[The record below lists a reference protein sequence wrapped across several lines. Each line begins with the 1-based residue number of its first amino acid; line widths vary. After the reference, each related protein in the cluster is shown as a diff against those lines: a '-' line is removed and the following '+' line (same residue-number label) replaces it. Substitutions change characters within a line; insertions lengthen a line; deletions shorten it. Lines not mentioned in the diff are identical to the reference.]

1 MTNNRISQQDILAKD
16 KLEAST
22 YLLYCKKYRDNL
34 SNDAKLMYQYLLKRF
49 SITQVNF
56 EKAVENDKVEEF
68 NFVDDEGDIYCY
80 ASNDEL
86 RFVLNLSENTVKK
99 CKKELHAVDLMDEVK
114 QTTRLTNRI
123 YLKHVVMDLEDKK
136 QFKIDL
142 DSFKEEEAKKRKE
155 KNDKRKQPKT
165 KKAAVKKT
173 KAPKLPPVEMPS
185 AIEEMPVITGV
196 KAAKK
201 LNRKNYGSL
210 NSKYYGSL
218 NRKNCGHSTKE
229 LKSTK
234 EKVISTKELNNQ
246 SINNSVNN
254 IDSVLNELDMPMY
267 IIKRISMN
275 KDRLISDNIN
285 PLSIESFYNSKEHN
299 LDDHTFALVI
309 ERVLKTTKDTI
320 SNIHAVLRTACKN
333 EIKEA
338 QEAVEIEVEDDTPV
352 FTGGFNPTNP
362 ILRYN
367 PFN

>member
-1 MTNNRISQQDILAKD
+1 MANNRYSQQDRLAKD
-16 KLEAST
+16 KLEVST
-22 YLLYCKKYRDNL
+22 HLLYNKKYRDNL
-34 SNDAKLMYQYLLKRF
+34 SNDSKLMYQYLLKRF
-49 SITQVNF
+49 EVTQMKY
-56 EKAVENDKVEEF
+56 EEAIENEKVEDF
-68 NFVDDEGDIYCY
+68 TFIDDEGDLYCY

-86 RFVLNLSENTVKK
+86 RFVLNLSESTVKK

-114 QTTRLTNRI
+114 QSTRLTNRI
-123 YLKHVVMDLEDKK
+123 YLKHVVMDVEDKK
-136 QFKIDL
+136 QFKNDL
-142 DSFKEEEAKKRKE
+142 AAFKETEYKKRKE

-201 LNRKNYGSL
+201 LNRKKYGSVNIKFYGSL
-210 NSKYYGSL
+210 NHKFY
-218 NRKNCGHSTKE
+218 GHSTKE
-229 LKSTK
+229 LKSTEELK
-234 EKVISTKELNNQ
+234 STKELNNL
-246 SINNSVNN
+246 SINNSINN
-254 IDSVLNELDMPMY
+254 IDSMLNELDMPMY

-285 PLSIESFYNSKEHN
+285 PLSIESFYNSKEHD

-309 ERVLKTTKDTI
+309 ERVLKSTKDSI

-338 QEAVEIEVEDDTPV
+338 KEAVEVDVEDDTPV